1 MKTSW
6 YFVYSSNLKPVFA
19 HWDTWHGIGGAR
31 DLGSSPLLLS
41 PCCPALLIELRG
53 WHIKFKSKH
62 SSKFLVSHAKCDS
75 KVHRPFCLTGTVALC
90 ATWTTS
96 PVSME
101 CCPRENQRKNPLRYN
116 VITSLSLSTLSIFRG
131 IFWISVMIKCHSQD
145 PCQSLMS
152 IIATNSM
159 HSNVIFTNLIPQTK
173 KLLLYNSPRIIF
185 PL

>member
-1 MKTSW
+1 MALAGLGTLGPAHCCSPRVAPLCWSSW
-6 YFVYSSNLKPVFA
+6 EADTLNSNQSTVPNFSFLMQNVIQKF
-19 HWDTWHGIGGAR
+19 IGF
-31 DLGSSPLLLS
+31 LS
-41 PCCPALLIELRG
+41 
-53 WHIKFKSKH
+53 H
-62 SSKFLVSHAKCDS
+62 S
-75 KVHRPFCLTGTVALC
+75 TGTFALC